1 MTFLDL
7 LRDKEGFE
15 RFKSNKFFSERLQT
29 PKPMYVPSSN
39 SNFLSLKPPY
49 YKTFDTIQ

>member
-7 LRDKEGFE
+7 LRDKEGFK
-15 RFKSNKFFSERLQT
+15 RFKSNNFSVNDYKHPSQCN
-29 PKPMYVPSSN
+29 VPSSN